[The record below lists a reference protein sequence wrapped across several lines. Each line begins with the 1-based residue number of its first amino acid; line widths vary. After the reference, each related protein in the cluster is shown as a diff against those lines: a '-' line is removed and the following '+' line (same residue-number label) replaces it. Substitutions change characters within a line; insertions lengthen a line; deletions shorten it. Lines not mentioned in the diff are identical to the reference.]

1 MKHKIILP
9 IIGAMLL
16 VVVVSLVVFASTSTS
31 SKLNFDSPTT
41 VKIYYKSQTVKATL
55 YEGDDLYK
63 SFMTAYNNTFYKTAL
78 AQISSDDF
86 INPNIVENTEAPE
99 WSEYNKDSSLY
110 AELDFAKD
118 QRLVIYRNGNSRVIK
133 ISSIIFE
140 VTGESGVKDVNIYY
154 AVNNSYINKVEETGD
169 SEIYYPLIVEGDT
182 SELYEAI
189 RGII

>member
-9 IIGAMLL
+9 IIGTMLL

-110 AELDFAKD
+110 AELVFAKD

-140 VTGESGVKDVNIYY
+140 VTGESGVNDVNIYY

>member
-16 VVVVSLVVFASTSTS
+16 VVVVSLIVFASTSTS

-110 AELDFAKD
+110 AELVFAKD

>member
-9 IIGAMLL
+9 IIGAMLF

-31 SKLNFDSPTT
+31 SKLNFDAPTT

-78 AQISSDDF
+78 AQISSDDY
-86 INPNIVENTEAPE
+86 INPNIVENTDAPE

-110 AELDFAKD
+110 AELVFAKD

-169 SEIYYPLIVEGDT
+169 SEIYYPLIVKGYT

>member
-9 IIGAMLL
+9 IIGTMLL

-78 AQISSDDF
+78 AQISSDDY

-110 AELDFAKD
+110 AELVFAKD

>member
-78 AQISSDDF
+78 AQISSDDY

-110 AELDFAKD
+110 AELVFAKD

>member
-9 IIGAMLL
+9 IIGTMLL

-110 AELDFAKD
+110 AELVFAKD

>member
-31 SKLNFDSPTT
+31 SKLNFDAPTT

-78 AQISSDDF
+78 AQISSDDY

-110 AELDFAKD
+110 AELVFAKD

>member
-16 VVVVSLVVFASTSTS
+16 VVVVSFVVFASTSTS
-31 SKLNFDSPTT
+31 SKLNFDAPTT

-55 YEGDDLYK
+55 YEGDDLYE

-78 AQISSDDF
+78 AQISSDDY

-110 AELDFAKD
+110 AELVFAKD
-118 QRLVIYRNGNSRVIK
+118 QRLVIYRDGNSRVIK

-140 VTGESGVKDVNIYY
+140 VTGESGVRDVNIYY

-169 SEIYYPLIVEGDT
+169 TEIYYPLIVEGDT

>member
-1 MKHKIILP
+1 MSEIRVNSSVINISSSTII
-9 IIGAMLL
+9 
-16 VVVVSLVVFASTSTS
+16 S
-31 SKLNFDSPTT
+31 N
-41 VKIYYKSQTVKATL
+41 
-55 YEGDDLYK
+55 
-63 SFMTAYNNTFYKTAL
+63 YNNTFYKTAL

-110 AELDFAKD
+110 AELVFAKD

>member
-16 VVVVSLVVFASTSTS
+16 VVVVSLIVFASTSTS
-31 SKLNFDSPTT
+31 SKLNFDAPTT

-86 INPNIVENTEAPE
+86 INPNVVENTEAPE

-110 AELDFAKD
+110 AELVFAKD
-118 QRLVIYRNGNSRVIK
+118 QRLVIYRDGNSRVIK

-140 VTGESGVKDVNIYY
+140 VTGESGVRNVNIYY
-154 AVNNSYINKVEETGD
+154 AVNNSYINKVEGTGD
-169 SEIYYPLIVEGDT
+169 TEIYYPLIVEGDT

>member
-16 VVVVSLVVFASTSTS
+16 VVVVSLIVFASTSTS
-31 SKLNFDSPTT
+31 SKLNFDAPTT

-86 INPNIVENTEAPE
+86 INPNVVENTEAPE

-110 AELDFAKD
+110 AELVFAKD

>member
-16 VVVVSLVVFASTSTS
+16 VVVVSLIVFASTSTS
-31 SKLNFDSPTT
+31 SKLNFDAPTT

-110 AELDFAKD
+110 AELVFAKD

-169 SEIYYPLIVEGDT
+169 SEIYYPIIVEGDT

>member
-16 VVVVSLVVFASTSTS
+16 VVVVSLIVFASTSTS

-78 AQISSDDF
+78 AQISSDDY

-110 AELDFAKD
+110 AELVFAKD

>member
-110 AELDFAKD
+110 AELVFAKD

>member
-16 VVVVSLVVFASTSTS
+16 VLVVSLVVFASTSTS

-110 AELDFAKD
+110 AELVFAKD